1 MDDLR
6 VSSGTVAL
14 EISRHRAYH
23 TTLDEDISMV
33 AVHSVDMS

>member
-6 VSSGTVAL
+6 VSSGTVTL
-14 EISRHRAYH
+14 VISRHRADHY
-23 TTLDEDISMV
+23 TLDEDVSTV